1 MGIEPLLD
9 FTQMQNIEKMLA
21 EEFGISQFSAVG
33 LFIRNVGILLE
44 RLEFPE
50 IMNLH
55 RTMSLYYEKG
65 IYLHTSITF
74 YSCLTCFQ
82 FSTFATPVISM

>member
-1 MGIEPLLD
+1 MRDIYTAGIEPLLD

-21 EEFGISQFSAVG
+21 EQFGISQFSAVG

-50 IMNLH
+50 VMALH
-55 RTMSLYYEKG
+55 RTLSLYYEKG
-65 IYLHTSITF
+65 I
-74 YSCLTCFQ
+74 
-82 FSTFATPVISM
+82 